1 MSGYLLGAGFVV
13 FSSMFFHHYR
23 KYREDLLAELY
34 LNHSDKA
41 SIYRDVQNKI
51 ATQWDEKMKDY
62 EWAKRID
69 KYRKVLCS
77 YAEGKVL
84 EVGIGTGLNLPF
96 YPKGIKLIGVDW
108 SENMLEECVKKN
120 ISGVLLT
127 KMDGKSLAFPDNTF
141 DTVVA
146 VFLLSSSESPE
157 EIMKEIHRVCKLN
170 GKILILDRGKCPD
183 LLTMVLLNLYRY
195 EYIFE
200 YGYDQCA
207 NISQVVKTVQTRV
220 ISEETRQGGHIYF
233 YILEKTEETSM

>member
-23 KYREDLLAELY
+23 KYREDQLAELF
-34 LNHSDKA
+34 LNHPDKA

-51 ATQWDEKMKDY
+51 ASQWDEKMKEY

-84 EVGIGTGLNLPF
+84 EVGIGTGLNSPF

-108 SENMLEECVKKN
+108 SENMLEECMKKN
-120 ISGVLLT
+120 IPGLLLT

-157 EIMKEIHRVCKLN
+157 EIMKEIHRVCKVN
-170 GKILILDRGKCPD
+170 GKILILDRGHCPD

-207 NISQVVKTVQTRV
+207 NIPQIVKTVPTRV

-233 YILEKTEETSM
+233 YILEKIKENSM